1 MTKISFGK
9 AFYISRNV
17 MIWAAVPPSAPKP
30 NEVVIDSNKKNK
42 DNVDMTCYELFCVPI
57 LF

>member
-17 MIWAAVPPSAPKP
+17 MIWVAVQPSAPKP

-42 DNVDMTCYELFCVPI
+42 HNLDMTFYELFCVPI